1 MAFAFCVSSRSR
13 RPGTSQVY
21 LAAIVACFLWC
32 PLLAR
37 TLKASE
43 CLHPPHVGSSY
54 PAYLTGPPSSFGT
67 IKVFERWGL
76 HTVKVSLPVPLDQ
89 GSHRRIEVRALPAA
103 ENRSVSG
110 GGYDR

>member
-1 MAFAFCVSSRSR
+1 MAFAFCGTSRPR
-13 RPGTSQVY
+13 RPATSQVY
-21 LAAIVACFLWC
+21 VAAIVARFLLC
-32 PLLAR
+32 LLLAR

-43 CLHPPHVGSSY
+43 SLHPTHVGSSY

-89 GSHRRIEVRALPAA
+89 GSYRRVECRALTAA
-103 ENRSVSG
+103 ENRS
-110 GGYDR
+110 DFRRWI